1 MQITFHG
8 AAQTVTGSK
17 HLITTGRGKKILLD
31 CGLFQNRGGDNADM
45 NRHFGF
51 DPTEVDYMILSHAHI
66 DHSGNIPHLVRQGFS
81 GPIYCTLATLD
92 LCTIMLEDSAHIQ
105 ESDLKYLNRK
115 RAKNGQK
122 ELDPLYTLEDVQ
134 EALKLFVPVELN
146 EKMAIDK
153 HIRFHFTDAG
163 HILGSAAVN
172 LEIDERTLKSK
183 HSDVLQGDVVKIF
196 FSGDTGRFNDY
207 ILKSPQPFPQ
217 ADYIITESTYGDRL
231 HEDVVNT
238 ELELLKVVHQTCILN
253 KGKLIIPAFSLGRT
267 QEIVYAL
274 NRLFNK
280 GQLEK
285 IPVYVDSP
293 LAISATAIMRKH
305 KDSFNPDIVEYM
317 KKDDDP
323 FGFESLHYIRDVE
336 LSKELNENKN
346 PCIIISASGMME
358 AGRIKHHLKN
368 NIIDAKNTV
377 LIVGFVPPGSLGDRM
392 IQGEKEV
399 RIFGKMVPLRAS
411 VKVMGSYS
419 AHADYKELMEYL
431 SCQNAAQVKR
441 LFLVHGEK
449 EAQLTFKKHLHGMG
463 FSDIS
468 IPMMHESFTL

>member
-17 HLITTGRGKKILLD
+17 HLITTDRGKKILLD

-66 DHSGNIPHLVRQGFS
+66 DHSGNIPHLIRQGFS

-105 ESDLKYLNRK
+105 ESDVKYLNRK
-115 RAKNGQK
+115 RARNGQK
-122 ELDPLYTLEDVQ
+122 EIDPLYTLEDVQ

-146 EKMAIDK
+146 EKVAIDK

-172 LEIDERTLKSK
+172 LEFDEPEEK
-183 HSDVLQGDVVKIF
+183 VKVF

-231 HEDVVNT
+231 HEDVENT

-253 KGKLIIPAFSLGRT
+253 KGKLISPAFSLGRT

-305 KDSFNPDIVEYM
+305 RDSFNPEIVEYM

-336 LSKELNENKN
+336 LSKKLNEKQE

-368 NIIDAKNTV
+368 NIMDAKNTV

-392 IQGEKEV
+392 IQGESEV
-399 RIFGKMVPLRAS
+399 RIFGKLIPLRAS

-419 AHADYKELMEYL
+419 AHADYEELMHYL
-431 SCQNAAQVKR
+431 SCQDTSKVKR

-463 FSDIS
+463 FSDIV

>member
-17 HLITTGRGKKILLD
+17 HLITTDRGKKILLD
-31 CGLFQNRGGDNADM
+31 CGLFQNRGGDNAEM

-51 DPTEVDYMILSHAHI
+51 NPMDVDYMILSHAHI
-66 DHSGNIPHLVRQGFS
+66 DHSGNIPQLVRQGFS
-81 GPIYCTLATLD
+81 GPIYCTKATFD
-92 LCTIMLEDSAHIQ
+92 LCSIMLEDSAHIQ
-105 ESDLKYLNRK
+105 ENDLSYLNKK
-115 RAKNGQK
+115 RERNGQK
-122 ELDPLYTLEDVQ
+122 KLDPLYTLEDVID
-134 EALKLFVPVELN
+134 ALKMFVPVEMN
-146 EKMAIDK
+146 KRVDIDK

-172 LEIDERTLKSK
+172 LEIEEPDETIK
-183 HSDVLQGDVVKIF
+183 VF

-207 ILKSPQPFPQ
+207 ILKAPQPFPQ

-231 HEDVVNT
+231 HEDVENT
-238 ELELLKVVHQTCILN
+238 ELELFNVVHQTCILN

-267 QEIVYAL
+267 QEVVYAL

-280 GQLEK
+280 GLLEK

-293 LAISATAIMRKH
+293 LAISATSIMRKH
-305 KDSFNPDIVEYM
+305 KESFNPEIIEYM
-317 KKDDDP
+317 KNDDDP
-323 FGFESLHYIRDVE
+323 FGFETLYYIRDVE
-336 LSKELNENKN
+336 LSKELNDNAE

-368 NIIDAKNTV
+368 NIIHAKNTV

-399 RIFGKMVPLRAS
+399 KIFGKMVPLKAS

-419 AHADYKELMEYL
+419 AHADYKEMMKYL
-431 SCQNAAQVKR
+431 SCQDTKKVRR

-449 EAQLTFKKHLHGMG
+449 EAQLTYKNHLHGMG
-463 FSDIS
+463 FSDIV
-468 IPMMHESFTL
+468 IPMMHESFHL

>member
-105 ESDLKYLNRK
+105 ESDIKYLNRK
-115 RAKNGQK
+115 RAKNGQN

-134 EALKLFVPVELN
+134 DALKLFVPVELN
-146 EKMAIDK
+146 EKVAIDK

-172 LEIDERTLKSK
+172 LEFDEPDGTI
-183 HSDVLQGDVVKIF
+183 KIF

-323 FGFESLHYIRDVE
+323 FGFESLHYIRDAE
-336 LSKELNENKN
+336 LSKELNEKQE

-392 IQGEKEV
+392 IQGEEEV

-431 SCQNAAQVKR
+431 SCQNASKVKR

-449 EAQLTFKKHLHGMG
+449 QAQLTFKKHLQGMG
-463 FSDIS
+463 FADIV
-468 IPMMHESFTL
+468 IPMMHENFTL

>member
-17 HLITTGRGKKILLD
+17 HLITTGRGIKILLD

-146 EKMAIDK
+146 EKVAIDK

-172 LEIDERTLKSK
+172 VEIDET
-183 HSDVLQGDVVKIF
+183 DETIKIF
-196 FSGDTGRFNDY
+196 FSGDTGRYNDY

-293 LAISATAIMRKH
+293 LAISATSIMRKH

-336 LSKELNENKN
+336 LSKELNEKQE

-392 IQGEKEV
+392 IQGESEV

-419 AHADYKELMEYL
+419 AHADYKELMQYL
-431 SCQNAAQVKR
+431 SCQDTSKVKR

-463 FSDIS
+463 FADIV

>member
-17 HLITTGRGKKILLD
+17 HLITTDRGKKILLD
-31 CGLFQNRGGDNADM
+31 CGLFQNRGGDNAEM

-51 DPTEVDYMILSHAHI
+51 NPMDVDYMILSHAHI
-66 DHSGNIPHLVRQGFS
+66 DHSGNIPQLVRQGFS
-81 GPIYCTLATLD
+81 GPIYCTKATFD
-92 LCTIMLEDSAHIQ
+92 LCSIMLEDSAHIQ
-105 ESDLKYLNRK
+105 ENDLSYLNKK
-115 RAKNGQK
+115 RERNGQK
-122 ELDPLYTLEDVQ
+122 KLDPLYTLEDVID
-134 EALKLFVPVELN
+134 ALKMFVPVEMN
-146 EKMAIDK
+146 KRVDIDK

-172 LEIDERTLKSK
+172 LEIEEPDETIK
-183 HSDVLQGDVVKIF
+183 VF

-207 ILKSPQPFPQ
+207 ILKAPQPFPQ

-231 HEDVVNT
+231 HEDVENT
-238 ELELLKVVHQTCILN
+238 ELELLNVVHQTCILN

-267 QEIVYAL
+267 QEVVYAL

-280 GQLEK
+280 GLLEK

-293 LAISATAIMRKH
+293 LAISATSIMRKH
-305 KDSFNPDIVEYM
+305 KESFNPEIIEYM
-317 KKDDDP
+317 KNDDDP
-323 FGFESLHYIRDVE
+323 FGFETLHYIRDVE
-336 LSKELNENKN
+336 LSKELNEKKE

-358 AGRIKHHLKN
+358 AGRVKHHLKN

-399 RIFGKMVPLRAS
+399 KIFGKMVPLRAS
-411 VKVMGSYS
+411 VKVLGSYS
-419 AHADYKELMEYL
+419 AHADYKEMMKYL
-431 SCQNAAQVKR
+431 SCQDATKVRR

-449 EAQLTFKKHLHGMG
+449 EAQLTYKNHLLGMG
-463 FSDIS
+463 FSDIV
-468 IPMMHESFTL
+468 IPMMHESFHL

>member
-1 MQITFHG
+1 MHITFHG

-17 HLITTGRGKKILLD
+17 HLITTGRNKRILLD
-31 CGLFQNRGGDNADM
+31 CGLFQNQGGDNAEL

-51 DPTEVDYMILSHAHI
+51 DPTQVDYMILSHAHI
-66 DHSGNIPHLVRQGFS
+66 DHSGNIPQLVRQGFS
-81 GPIYCTLATLD
+81 GPIYCTKATYD
-92 LCTIMLEDSAHIQ
+92 LCSIMLEDSAHIQ
-105 ESDLKYLNRK
+105 ENDLSYLNKK
-115 RAKNGQK
+115 RARNGQK
-122 ELDPLYTLEDVQ
+122 KLDPLYTLEDVID
-134 EALKLFVPVELN
+134 ALKLFVPVEMN
-146 EKMAIDK
+146 ESIDIDK

-172 LEIDERTLKSK
+172 LEIEEADETI
-183 HSDVLQGDVVKIF
+183 KIF

-207 ILKSPQPFPQ
+207 ILKAPQPFPQ

-231 HEDVVNT
+231 HEDVENT
-238 ELELLKVVHQTCILN
+238 ELELFNIVHQTCILN

-267 QEIVYAL
+267 QEVVYAL

-280 GQLEK
+280 GLLEK

-293 LAISATAIMRKH
+293 LAISATSIMRKH
-305 KDSFNPDIVEYM
+305 KESFNPDIIEYM
-317 KKDDDP
+317 KNDDDP
-323 FGFESLHYIRDVE
+323 FGFETLHYIRDVE
-336 LSKELNENKN
+336 LSKELNDKAE

-358 AGRIKHHLKN
+358 AGRVKHHLKN
-368 NIIDAKNTV
+368 NIGNAKNSV

-419 AHADYKELMEYL
+419 AHADYKEMMKYL
-431 SCQNAAQVKR
+431 SCQDTKKVKR

-449 EAQLTFKKHLHGMG
+449 EAQLTFKNHLHGMG
-463 FSDIS
+463 FSDIA
-468 IPMMHESFTL
+468 IPMMHETFQL

>member
-17 HLITTGRGKKILLD
+17 HLITTDRGKKILLD

-66 DHSGNIPHLVRQGFS
+66 DHSGNIPHLIRQGFS

-105 ESDLKYLNRK
+105 ESDVKYLNRK
-115 RAKNGQK
+115 RARNGQK
-122 ELDPLYTLEDVQ
+122 EIDPLYTLEDVQ

-146 EKMAIDK
+146 EKVAIDK

-172 LEIDERTLKSK
+172 LEFDEPEEK
-183 HSDVLQGDVVKIF
+183 VKVF

-231 HEDVVNT
+231 HEDVENT

-305 KDSFNPDIVEYM
+305 RDSFNPEIVEYM

-336 LSKELNENKN
+336 LSKKLNEKQE

-368 NIIDAKNTV
+368 NIMDAKNTV

-392 IQGEKEV
+392 IQGESEV
-399 RIFGKMVPLRAS
+399 RIFGKLIPLRAS
-411 VKVMGSYS
+411 VKVLGSYS
-419 AHADYKELMEYL
+419 AHADYEELMQYL
-431 SCQNAAQVKR
+431 SCQDTSKVKR

-463 FSDIS
+463 FSDIV

>member
-17 HLITTGRGKKILLD
+17 HLITTGRNKRILLD
-31 CGLFQNRGGDNADM
+31 CGLFQNQGGDNADL

-51 DPTEVDYMILSHAHI
+51 DPMQVDYLILSHAHI
-66 DHSGNIPHLVRQGFS
+66 DHSGNIPQLVRQGFN
-81 GPIYCTLATLD
+81 GPIYCTKATYD

-105 ESDLKYLNRK
+105 DNDLNYLNKK
-115 RAKNGQK
+115 RLRNGQK
-122 ELDPLYTLEDVQ
+122 KLDPLYTLEDVI
-134 EALKLFVPVELN
+134 EALKLFVPVTMN
-146 EKMAIDK
+146 EKIEMDR

-172 LEIDERTLKSK
+172 LEIEEPDETIK
-183 HSDVLQGDVVKIF
+183 VF

-207 ILKSPQPFPQ
+207 ILKAPQPFPQ

-231 HEDVVNT
+231 HEDPENT
-238 ELELLKVVHQTCILN
+238 ELELLSVVHQTCILN

-267 QEIVYAL
+267 QEVVYAL

-280 GQLEK
+280 GLLEK

-293 LAISATAIMRKH
+293 LAISATSIMRKH
-305 KDSFNPDIVEYM
+305 KESFNPEIVEYM

-323 FGFESLHYIRDVE
+323 FGFETLHYIRDVE
-336 LSKELNENKN
+336 LSKELNDKAE

-358 AGRIKHHLKN
+358 AGRVKHHLKN
-368 NIIDAKNTV
+368 NIIDAKNTI
-377 LIVGFVPPGSLGDRM
+377 LIVGFVPPGTLGDRM

-399 RIFGKMVPLRAS
+399 KIFGKMVPLRAS
-411 VKVMGSYS
+411 VKVMGAYS
-419 AHADYKELMEYL
+419 AHADYKEMMKYL
-431 SCQNAAQVKR
+431 SCQDPTKVR
-441 LFLVHGEK
+441 RMFLVHGEK
-449 EAQLTFKKHLHGMG
+449 EAQLTFKNHLHGMG
-463 FSDIS
+463 FRDIA
-468 IPMMHESFTL
+468 IPMMHESFQL

>member
-17 HLITTGRGKKILLD
+17 HLITTDRGKKILLD

-66 DHSGNIPHLVRQGFS
+66 DHSGNIPHLIRQGFS

-105 ESDLKYLNRK
+105 ESDVKYLNRK
-115 RAKNGQK
+115 RARNGQK
-122 ELDPLYTLEDVQ
+122 EIDPLYTLEDVQ

-146 EKMAIDK
+146 EKVAIDK

-172 LEIDERTLKSK
+172 LEFDEPEEK
-183 HSDVLQGDVVKIF
+183 VKVF

-231 HEDVVNT
+231 HEDVENT

-305 KDSFNPDIVEYM
+305 RDSFNPEIVEYM

-336 LSKELNENKN
+336 LSKKLNEKQE

-368 NIIDAKNTV
+368 NIMDAKNTV

-392 IQGEKEV
+392 IQGESEV
-399 RIFGKMVPLRAS
+399 RIFGKLIPLRAS

-419 AHADYKELMEYL
+419 AHADYEELMQYL
-431 SCQNAAQVKR
+431 SCQDTSKVKR

-463 FSDIS
+463 FSDIV

>member
-51 DPTEVDYMILSHAHI
+51 DPMQVDYMILSHAHI
-66 DHSGNIPHLVRQGFS
+66 DHSGNIPHLVRQGYT
-81 GPIYCTLATLD
+81 GPIYCTKATFD
-92 LCTIMLEDSAHIQ
+92 LCSIMLEDSAHIQ
-105 ESDLKYLNRK
+105 ESDLNYLNKK
-115 RAKNGQK
+115 RTRNGQK
-122 ELDPLYTLEDVQ
+122 KLEPLYTLENVVG
-134 EALKLFVPVELN
+134 ALKLFVPVEMN
-146 EKMAIDK
+146 ENIVLDK

-163 HILGSAAVN
+163 HILGSAAIN
-172 LEIDERTLKSK
+172 LEFEEPDETIK
-183 HSDVLQGDVVKIF
+183 VF

-231 HEDVVNT
+231 HEDVENT
-238 ELELLKVVHQTCILN
+238 ELELLNVVHQTCILN

-267 QEIVYAL
+267 QEVVYAL
-274 NRLFNK
+274 NRLFNQGK
-280 GQLEK
+280 LEK

-293 LAISATAIMRKH
+293 LAISATSIMRKH
-305 KDSFNPDIVEYM
+305 KDSFNPDIIEYM
-317 KKDDDP
+317 KKDVDP
-323 FGFESLHYIRDVE
+323 FGFETLHYIRDVE
-336 LSKELNENKN
+336 LSKELNEKAE

-358 AGRIKHHLKN
+358 AGRVKHHLKN
-368 NIIDAKNTV
+368 NIIHAKNTV

-431 SCQNAAQVKR
+431 SCQNPSQVKR

-449 EAQLTFKKHLHGMG
+449 EAQLSFKKHLHGMG
-463 FSDIS
+463 FSDIV
-468 IPMMHESFTL
+468 IPMMHESFIL